1 MQKVDEMA
9 FSRDNS
15 IIIFDLDDT
24 LVVTNAKIVV
34 KDSLTGEVFDLTP
47 QQFNEYEKEPHHEV
61 DYNQFNDANILK
73 AGRLV
78 EWVLNILKSSYNS
91 GTAVG
96 IITARDNK
104 NLVREFLLSHGIDIH
119 PNLIYAVSDPEFG
132 MPKLS
137 IAEKK
142 KEAFRKLIAKGFKHF
157 TFYDDDRKNLEL
169 AKSLEDEFEE
179 ITIKTRKIGR
189 TQVPK
194 LDIKTVGII
203 SGKFKPPHAGH
214 YEAIAKVAAENDEVH
229 VFISKIPLAE
239 ISGQAA
245 LEVLEYYF
253 EDFDNIEFH
262 LAPVTPVRSGY
273 EFVDVLGKTQYA
285 PNTVINV
292 YATAKDMGRWAA
304 MEKWQGAISKINRVV
319 TERPEFG
326 DNSGSEGDE
335 DGVSGTLMRGFWL
348 AKDFDSFAMG
358 VPEGKDP
365 KKVWMILGGKIEE
378 DLLTP
383 ELTRSRKKSNPDMD
397 DMPPERAPQRVAGP
411 MRIPMQWGA
420 YRGSRQEL
428 GANPGSGSNPVKS
441 FSEFF
446 SDK

>member
-1 MQKVDEMA
+1 MQILTEMA

-24 LVVTNAKIVV
+24 LVVTNAKILV
-34 KDSLTGEVFDLTP
+34 KDALTGETFDLTP
-47 QQFNEYEKEPHHEV
+47 QEFNEYEKQPHHEV
-61 DYNQFNDANILK
+61 DYKQFNDPNILK

-78 EWVLNILKSSYNS
+78 QWVLNILQSAYES

-104 NLVREFLLSHGIDIH
+104 SLVRNFLLSHGIDIH
-119 PNLIYAVSDPEFG
+119 PKLIYAVSDPDFG
-132 MPKLS
+132 FDGT
-137 IAEKK
+137 IAERK
-142 KEAFRKLIAKGFKHF
+142 KEAFRRLINKGFKHF

-169 AKSLEDEFEE
+169 AKSLEDDFTE
-179 ITIKTRKIGR
+179 ITMKTRKIGK

-194 LDIKTVGII
+194 LDIRTVGII

-229 VFISKIPLAE
+229 VFISKTPMAE
-239 ISGQAA
+239 ISGEDA
-245 LEVLEYYF
+245 LSILDYYF

-273 EFVDVLGKTQYA
+273 EFVESLGKTQFA
-285 PNTVINV
+285 PNTVVNV
-292 YATAKDMGRWAA
+292 YATDKDMGRWSA
-304 MEKWQGAISKINRVV
+304 MEKWQGAISKINRVI

-326 DNSGSEGDE
+326 DNSGSDSDE

-348 AKDFDSFAMG
+348 EKDFDKFAMG

-383 ELTRSRKKSNPDMD
+383 ELPRSRKKSNPDMD
-397 DMPPERAPQRVAGP
+397 DLPPERTPQRVSGTI
-411 MRIPMQWGA
+411 RIPAQWTMP
-420 YRGSRQEL
+420 RGSRQEI
-428 GANPGSGSNPVKS
+428 GANPGSGTSRIKN
-441 FSEFF
+441 F
-446 SDK
+446 SDYLSDK